1 MKNELTIFVLVKRT
15 GGILVF
21 LPLLLHIIYILPDTQ
36 SYLFPTI
43 DYTISFAFRHN
54 GSTTDCER
62 YSA

>member
-21 LPLLLHIIYILPDTQ
+21 LPLLLYIILYTARYPI
-36 SYLFPTI
+36 YLFPTI
-43 DYTISFAFRHN
+43 DYTVSFTFRHN